1 MVAHPLAGVS
11 SHGHQTGEG
20 DEVAGRGECG
30 RVSCGHQKLGAEARA
45 AATDIGATRGSTRRG
60 TTAAVLVRFWRSRDE
75 KRQQLTWLAYA
86 AIFWVS
92 VGGLDVLNQYVVHDP
107 VVD

>member
-1 MVAHPLAGVS
+1 MMLPTLITIVL
-11 SHGHQTGEG
+11 
-20 DEVAGRGECG
+20 
-30 RVSCGHQKLGAEARA
+30 A
-45 AATDIGATRGSTRRG
+45 AAS
-60 TTAAVLVRFWRSRDE
+60 VLVRFWRSRDE

>member
-1 MVAHPLAGVS
+1 MMLPTLITIGLAAPAS
-11 SHGHQTGEG
+11 
-20 DEVAGRGECG
+20 
-30 RVSCGHQKLGAEARA
+30 
-45 AATDIGATRGSTRRG
+45 
-60 TTAAVLVRFWRSRDE
+60 VLVRFWRSRDE
-75 KRQQLTWLAYA
+75 KSQQLTWLAYA

>member
-1 MVAHPLAGVS
+1 MMLPTLITIGLAAPAS
-11 SHGHQTGEG
+11 
-20 DEVAGRGECG
+20 
-30 RVSCGHQKLGAEARA
+30 
-45 AATDIGATRGSTRRG
+45 
-60 TTAAVLVRFWRSRDE
+60 VLVRFWRSRDE

-92 VGGLDVLNQYVVHDP
+92 VGGLDVLNQYVVNKT

>member
-1 MVAHPLAGVS
+1 MMLPTLITIVLAAPAS
-11 SHGHQTGEG
+11 
-20 DEVAGRGECG
+20 
-30 RVSCGHQKLGAEARA
+30 
-45 AATDIGATRGSTRRG
+45 
-60 TTAAVLVRFWRSRDE
+60 VLVRFWRSRDE

-86 AIFWVS
+86 ATFWVS